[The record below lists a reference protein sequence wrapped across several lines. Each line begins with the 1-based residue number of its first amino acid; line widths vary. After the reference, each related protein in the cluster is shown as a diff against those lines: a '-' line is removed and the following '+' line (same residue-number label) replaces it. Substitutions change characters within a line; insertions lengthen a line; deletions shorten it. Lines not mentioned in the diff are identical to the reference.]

1 MSEPYQPLFNRTYL
15 QIVMWLSAFAVL
27 YLATMGSQEPDY
39 LELNRAEKHPI
50 YWVENE
56 SEQTN
61 LAVLLPTGGA
71 LTRSEKQLQTLLSQ
85 VLENQMA
92 AQILPEGIE
101 YQLQQAPDQLILT
114 FQWKDQDNLPD
125 WSSLFSG
132 LLSPIEASRW
142 QPVLEK
148 LKARDYLQ
156 SHKTN
161 NQLLNSYFQQLTG
174 GELNDPLALLN
185 SRYQS
190 MLNNARFFISGNDSD
205 ELAEQLMEHPP
216 RLAPT
221 TRPDRNIARSQQEK
235 ILPSGND
242 RRYHLLVGA
251 EIPVRNS
258 ADFIVHKLAAHT
270 LQTALAQTSTSLK
283 FEYRQLWS
291 SLEDVG
297 YRALLLHADQP
308 LDNLMQALENQI
320 TPELAENSRNQVIN
334 QWRERMTDE
343 HNQISALQQVAFYG
357 LPADTLNTYSER
369 LGSVEISDI
378 VKLAKASVQPD
389 NQIRIRLANRT
400 SAN

>member
-15 QIVMWLSAFAVL
+15 KVLVWLSAFAVL
-27 YLATMGSQEPDY
+27 YLATMGSREPDY
-39 LELNRAEKHPI
+39 LELNSAEKLPI

-61 LAVLLPTGGA
+61 VAVLLPTGGA
-71 LTRSEKQLQTLLSQ
+71 LTRSEKQLQTLLAQ

-92 AQILPEGIE
+92 AQVLPEGIE

-114 FQWKDQDNLPD
+114 FQWQDQDELPN

-132 LLSPIEASRW
+132 LLSSVEASRW

-161 NQLLNSYFQQLTG
+161 NQLLNRYFQHLTG
-174 GELNDPLALLN
+174 AELSDPLALLN

-205 ELAEQLMEHPP
+205 ELAEQLMDQPP
-216 RLAPT
+216 RLVPS
-221 TRPDRNIARSQQEK
+221 TRPDRNIASSQLEK

-270 LQTALAQTSTSLK
+270 LQNALAQTSTSLK

-308 LDNLMQALENQI
+308 LDNLMQALENRI
-320 TPELAENSRNQVIN
+320 TPELAENSRDQVIS
-334 QWRERMTDE
+334 QWKERMTE
-343 HNQISALQQVAFYG
+343 ERNQISALQQVAFYG

-369 LGSVEISDI
+369 LGNVEISDI

>member
-15 QIVMWLSAFAVL
+15 KVLVWLSAFAVL
-27 YLATMGSQEPDY
+27 YLATMGSREPDY
-39 LELNRAEKHPI
+39 LELNSAEKLPI

-61 LAVLLPTGGA
+61 VAVLLPTGGA
-71 LTRSEKQLQTLLSQ
+71 LTRSEKQLQTLLAQ

-92 AQILPEGIE
+92 AQALPEGIE

-114 FQWKDQDNLPD
+114 FQWEDQDNLPD

-132 LLSPIEASRW
+132 LLSSVESSRW

-161 NQLLNSYFQQLTG
+161 NQLLNSYFQHLTG
-174 GELNDPLALLN
+174 GELSDPLALLN

-190 MLNNARFFISGNDSD
+190 MLNNARFFISGKDSD
-205 ELAEQLMEHPP
+205 ELAEQLMDQPP
-216 RLAPT
+216 RLVPS
-221 TRPDRNIARSQQEK
+221 TRPDRNIASSQLEK

-242 RRYHLLVGA
+242 HRYHLLVGA

-270 LQTALAQTSTSLK
+270 LQNALAQTSTSLK

-308 LDNLMQALENQI
+308 LDNLMQALENRI
-320 TPELAENSRNQVIN
+320 TPELAENSRDQVIS
-334 QWRERMTDE
+334 QWRERMTE
-343 HNQISALQQVAFYG
+343 ERNQISALQQVAFYG

-369 LGSVEISDI
+369 LGSVDISNI